1 MKTFFKSIAP
11 SLLILLFVY
20 AAASKLINFSQFHDQ
35 LYNQAFSRRLA
46 DVLLYVVPFAELLTV
61 GMLLIRETIFIGLLL
76 SLLLLTLFSGYI
88 LLVLLGLWPNE
99 SCPCG
104 GILNGM
110 SWPIHLLFNYCFIV
124 LNLITISAHVEE
136 RRPVTSQ

>member
-20 AAASKLINFSQFHDQ
+20 ASASKLINIALFHDQ
-35 LYNQAFSRRLA
+35 LYNQAFSHRLA

-61 GMLLIRETIFIGLLL
+61 GMLLIRKTLYIGLLL

-88 LLVLLGLWPNE
+88 LLVLLNWWPNE

-104 GILNGM
+104 GILTGM
-110 SWPIHLLFNYCFIV
+110 GWPIHFLFNCCFIV
-124 LNLITISAHVEE
+124 LNLITISAHIEE
-136 RRPVTSQ
+136 RRPVTSR